1 VHPRSRNLEDVTF
14 VRECEAV
21 LVPDGITTTID
32 EDTDATLM
40 QVLGGNLTL
49 RLETGRL
56 VRIEGHDADA
66 IERDPA
72 DFDTS
77 PDLPEG
83 AQVDLD
89 VLWGQLKNIFDP
101 EIPVD
106 IVELGLVY
114 GCELQTSESGGL
126 KVCVRMTLTAPGCG
140 MGQVLV
146 DDVKNKMSA
155 LPGVDETEV
164 DLVFEP
170 IWNPDMMSEAARLE
184 LGFG

>member
-1 VHPRSRNLEDVTF
+1 LEDVTF
-14 VRECEAV
+14 VRDCEAV
-21 LVPDGITTTID
+21 LVPDGLTTTVT

-49 RLETGRL
+49 RLDSGRL
-56 VRIEGHDADA
+56 VRIDGNDADA
-66 IERDPA
+66 IGRDPSE
-72 DFDTS
+72 FDTS
-77 PDLPEG
+77 AILPEG
-83 AQVDLD
+83 TEVDLD

-114 GCELQTSESGGL
+114 GCELQPAEAGGL
-126 KVCVRMTLTAPGCG
+126 KVCVCMTLTAPGCG

-146 DDVKNKMSA
+146 DDVKIKMSA
-155 LPGVDETEV
+155 LPGVAETQV

-170 IWNPDMMSEAARLE
+170 PWNPDMMSEAARLE